1 MNLRFHLFV
10 VSILL
15 GIGCSNS
22 RERPNVI
29 LLTLDTL
36 RADSL
41 GCYGHS
47 TIQTP
52 NLDRIAR
59 EGILFENAVCQIPAT
74 LTSHTAIL
82 TGRNPKSTGVRFRTA
97 HVSPLEET
105 LAERFQSHGYTT
117 AAFISSFV
125 LAPEFGLNQ
134 GFEKYELGSMI
145 QKGKKIADERR
156 AEETIRQTISFLKNK
171 PRQPFLIWIHLYDP
185 HTPYDPPEP
194 FAIPHETD
202 STGVFPG
209 SVEAITRL
217 HANQGKNMTPD
228 DLQKLRNLYS
238 GEVDYMDAQIGHLL
252 KTLDEMKLMDRTIIA
267 ALADHGENLG
277 ENGRFFHGDDLYQP
291 SVHIPFL
298 LRYPRQIAGGQRV
311 SSLVQSI
318 DLFPTLLDLAEIPPI
333 SGIEGRSLVSI
344 LDGKKQKKSI
354 ELKPAY
360 LETEADAFIES
371 NKLYGLCTETHK
383 FLYFSAHRRSDVP
396 LGIFSEIPLKGPTL
410 VLMRIQG
417 DPSIRLMAH
426 VRYRT
431 KELYTSRNFE
441 ALASLN
447 TTVIHAETAGVEPLQ
462 QEAMK
467 AANFYPTPGG
477 WQLHMT
483 PDIHR
488 LARSY
493 GLAQG
498 WPVEWMVLEGV
509 GVDAALP
516 ARQKDGIFSVD
527 QIELY
532 APSLR
537 FPESPRYRSPFWIIE
552 DFERSEGLIDS
563 GEGPPHTIQSEW
575 LNAPLFGG
583 QRQQKITITFH
594 DEIDIEKLDELFAYR
609 EDTQERN
616 NLLTGE
622 TGHPEIIRLA
632 DNCRSLLDSWV
643 ARESGHFDIQPLD
656 TSHLEALQALGY
668 SR

>member
-1 MNLRFHLFV
+1 MNLRLPCLIL
-10 VSILL
+10 SILL
-15 GIGCSNS
+15 GIGCSNN

-36 RADSL
+36 RADSI
-41 GCYGHS
+41 GCYGNS

-52 NLDRIAR
+52 NLDRLAQ
-59 EGILFENAVCQIPAT
+59 EGVLFENAVCQIPAT

-82 TGRNPKSTGVRFRTA
+82 TGRNPKTTGVRFRTA
-97 HVSPLEET
+97 RVSPLEET
-105 LAERFQSHGYTT
+105 LAERFLAHGYTT

-145 QKGKKIADERR
+145 QKGKKAADERR
-156 AEETIRQTISFLKNK
+156 AEETIHQTISFLKNK
-171 PRQPFLIWIHLYDP
+171 PRQPFLIWVHLYDP
-185 HTPYDPPEP
+185 HTPYDPPAP
-194 FAIPHETD
+194 FSIPHEPD
-202 STGVFPG
+202 STGAMSG

-217 HANQGKNMTPD
+217 HANQGRNGTSE
-228 DLQKLRNLYS
+228 DLQRLRNLYS
-238 GEVDYMDAQIGHLL
+238 GEVAYMDVQIGHLL
-252 KTLDEMKLMDRTIIA
+252 KVLDEMNLMDRTIIA

-291 SVHIPFL
+291 SMHIPFL
-298 LRYPRQIAGGQRV
+298 LCYPGQIAGEQRI

-318 DLFPTLLDLAEIPPI
+318 DLFPTLLDLAGIPPI
-333 SGIEGRSLVSI
+333 SGIEGRSLVS
-344 LDGKKQKKSI
+344 LLNEDERKKPFQI
-354 ELKPAY
+354 KPAY

-371 NKLYGLCTETHK
+371 NKLHGICTETHK
-383 FLYFSAHRRSDVP
+383 FLYHSAHRRSDVP

-417 DPSIRLMAH
+417 DPSIRLMVH

-431 KELYTSRNFE
+431 KELYTSRNFQ

-467 AANFYPTPGG
+467 ATSFHPTPGG
-477 WQLHMT
+477 WRLHMT

-516 ARQKDGIFSVD
+516 ARQKEGTFTID

-537 FPESPRYRSPFWIIE
+537 FPESPRFRSPFWIIE
-552 DFERSEGLIDS
+552 DFERSDGLTDS
-563 GEGPPHTIQSEW
+563 GEGAPHTIQSDW

-594 DEIDIEKLDELFAYR
+594 DEIEIQKLDALFAYR
-609 EDTQERN
+609 EDSQEEN

-622 TGHPEIIRLA
+622 TSHPEMIRIA
-632 DNCRSLLDSWV
+632 ENCRSLLDSWMS
-643 ARESGHFDIQPLD
+643 RESGRFDIQPLD

-668 SR
+668 TR